1 MSAIMQPLKSRWPR
15 FTRARTL
22 RSMVEHSD
30 KSKTAS
36 EVRAAQQLRLARLR
50 QIMEPVQADAAR
62 RAGVSV
68 HAWSRMETGKA
79 TVDPVAL
86 ARWCAAHDIPAE
98 YVITGRL
105 DGLSEAVKRLVVRAE
120 QEAELQLAGP
130 QNTSAPATPLPKR
143 SRGRPRRN
151 SGTATA

>member
-1 MSAIMQPLKSRWPR
+1 
-15 FTRARTL
+15 
-22 RSMVEHSD
+22 MVEHSD

-36 EVRAAQQLRLARLR
+36 EVRAAQQQRLGRLR

-105 DGLSEAVKRLVVRAE
+105 DGLPDAVKRLVIYAE
-120 QEAELQLAGP
+120 REAETQSAGP
-130 QNTSAPATPLPKR
+130 QNTSAPATPPPKR
-143 SRGRPRRN
+143 SRGRPRRKPD
-151 SGTATA
+151 TAGA